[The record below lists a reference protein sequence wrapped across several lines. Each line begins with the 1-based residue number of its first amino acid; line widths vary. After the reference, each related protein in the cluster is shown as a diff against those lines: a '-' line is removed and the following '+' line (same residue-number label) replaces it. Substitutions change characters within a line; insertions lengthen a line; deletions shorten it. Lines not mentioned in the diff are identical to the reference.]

1 MMEFIRR
8 VPDGA
13 SLTLE
18 SIMRDV
24 LPINTMGIALG
35 LHTRCGNE
43 DTLWGRLG
51 EKCTSADAVRQ
62 LVRIATE
69 LGRAVAP
76 GPEARALYRLG
87 EYRGRA
93 AEGLARL
100 GSPPN

>member
-18 SIMRDV
+18 SIMRNV

-62 LVRIATE
+62 LVRIAGE
-69 LGRAVAP
+69 LGRHVAT
-76 GPEARALYRLG
+76 GQEAREIYRLSAYCASAG
-87 EYRGRA
+87 GDRA
-93 AEGLARL
+93 K
-100 GSPPN
+100 P